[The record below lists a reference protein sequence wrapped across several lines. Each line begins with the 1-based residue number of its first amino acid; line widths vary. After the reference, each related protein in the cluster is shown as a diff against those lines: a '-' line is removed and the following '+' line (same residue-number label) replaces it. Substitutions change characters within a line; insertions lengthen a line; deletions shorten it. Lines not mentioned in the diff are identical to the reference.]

1 MSDNLKDI
9 GEKTFLK
16 PTAFLL
22 NKEIIFL
29 CAILCRALECLQIRH
44 FEIFLC
50 VVLFQMLKKRFRFLF
65 YFIKNW
71 GHAKKTKLQVSSDC
85 QIGFQWLFL
94 VS

>member
-1 MSDNLKDI
+1 MSDKLKDI

-44 FEIFLC
+44 F
-50 VVLFQMLKKRFRFLF
+50 
-65 YFIKNW
+65 
-71 GHAKKTKLQVSSDC
+71 
-85 QIGFQWLFL
+85 
-94 VS
+94 